1 MLPHALMIL
10 GAVLMTT
17 DAPESDR
24 EKFQGTWAVI
34 LGEREGVK
42 LSEEAAREIKVVI
55 EGDRYRHTRGD
66 RTQAGT
72 IKLDPTKVPKAIDV
86 TPADGRTILGIYTIE
101 GDTHKV
107 CFAEYGGERPTG
119 FSTEPESGKTLYV
132 MRRVKP

>member
-1 MLPHALMIL
+1 MVLHALMIL
-10 GAVLMTT
+10 GSVWMAA
-17 DAPESDR
+17 DAPGSDQ

-42 LSEEAAREIKVVI
+42 LSEEAARGIQVVI
-55 EGDRYRHTRGD
+55 EGDRYRHLRGD

-72 IKLDPTKVPKAIDV
+72 IKLDPTKVPKEIDI
-86 TPADGRTILGIYTIE
+86 TPADGRTIVGIYTIE

-119 FSTEPESGKTLYV
+119 FSTEPESGKTLYG

>member
-1 MLPHALMIL
+1 MGLHALMIM
-10 GAVLMTT
+10 GAVLMAA
-17 DAPESDR
+17 DGQESDQ
-24 EKFQGTWAVI
+24 EKFQGTWALI

-42 LSEEAAREIKVVI
+42 LSEEAAGEIKVVV
-55 EGDRYRHTRGD
+55 EGDRYRHVRGD

-72 IKLDPTKVPKAIDV
+72 IKLDPTKRPREIDI
-86 TPADGRTILGIYTIE
+86 TPADGKTILGIYTIE

-119 FSTEPESGKTLYV
+119 FSTEPESGKSLYV

>member
-1 MLPHALMIL
+1 MVLHALMIS
-10 GAVLMTT
+10 GAVLMAA
-17 DAPESDR
+17 DAPESDQ

-42 LSEEAAREIKVVI
+42 LSEEAAREIQVI
-55 EGDRYRHTRGD
+55 VEGDRYRHVRGD

-72 IKLDPTKVPKAIDV
+72 IKLDPTKRPREIDI
-86 TPADGRTILGIYTIE
+86 TPADGKTILGIYTIE

-107 CFAEYGGERPTG
+107 CFAEYGGGRPTG
-119 FSTEPESGKTLYV
+119 FSTEPESGLSLYV